1 MRNLTAIFV
10 VTASFVFA
18 SIAQAQSLKG
28 SSASM
33 QRQYQTA
40 VDLGYSFLQTP
51 QAVTGLVSSG
61 YLVKVTPTRY
71 FDLHAVSYPYAR
83 PSVKTFIN
91 RLSSQYYAACGE
103 KMTVTSLT
111 RPVDRQ
117 PANAHSES
125 VHPTG
130 MAVDLRIPQLGKC
143 RSWLENTL
151 LSLEKADVLDVTRER
166 HPPHYHV
173 AVFPQSYETYLAGL
187 QSGEIE
193 GGTLQYVVRSGDTLS
208 TIARRTG
215 SSIAAL
221 RAANGLRGD
230 LIHPGLKLQVPINAP
245 STTPTMIASAE
256 ADEPAV
262 MEVTHKVKRGE
273 TLWRVAHQYGTSVNA
288 LRRENGLTGDFLQV
302 GQTLKVT
309 TMALSSR

>member
-1 MRNLTAIFV
+1 MRNLTAVFV

-18 SIAQAQSLKG
+18 SIAQAQTLKG

-61 YLVKVTPTRY
+61 YLVKVTPTRH

-83 PSVKTFIN
+83 PAVKTFID
-91 RLSSQYYAACGE
+91 RLSAQYYAACGE

-111 RPVDRQ
+111 RPIDRQ

-130 MAVDLRIPQLGKC
+130 MAVDLRIPRIGKC

-151 LSLEKADVLDVTRER
+151 LSLETADVLDVTRER
-166 HPPHYHV
+166 NPPHYHV

-187 QSGEIE
+187 EQSGGESATSIQ
-193 GGTLQYVVRSGDTLS
+193 QYVVRSGDSLF

-215 SSIAAL
+215 SSIEAL
-221 RAANGLRGD
+221 RAANSLRGD
-230 LIHPGLKLQVPINAP
+230 LIHPGMKLQVPVEGN
-245 STTPTMIASAE
+245 TPTMVASAE
-256 ADEPAV
+256 PEDEPAV
-262 MEVTHKVKRGE
+262 TEVTHMVKRGE

-309 TMALSSR
+309 MALSSR

>member
-1 MRNLTAIFV
+1 MRNLTAVFV
-10 VTASFVFA
+10 VSTSLAFA
-18 SIAQAQSLKG
+18 GFAQAQTLKG

-33 QRQYQTA
+33 QRQYQVA

-51 QAVTGLVSSG
+51 QAVTRLVDSG
-61 YLVKVTPTRY
+61 YLIKVSPNRH

-83 PSVKTFIN
+83 PAVKTFIE

-103 KMTVTSLT
+103 KLTVTSLT
-111 RPVDRQ
+111 RPIDRQ

-130 MAVDLRIPQLGKC
+130 MAVDLRIPRLGKC

-151 LSLEKADVLDVTRER
+151 LSLESADVLDVTRER
-166 HPPHYHV
+166 NPPHYHV
-173 AVFPQSYETYLAGL
+173 AVFPQSYETYVASLE
-187 QSGEIE
+187 QSG
-193 GGTLQYVVRSGDTLS
+193 GDTATSMQQYVVRSGDSLF

-215 SSIAAL
+215 SSIEAL
-221 RAANGLRGD
+221 RAANNLRGD
-230 LIHPGLKLQVPINAP
+230 LIHPGLKLQVPVPGN
-245 STTPTMIASAE
+245 TPTMMASSE

-262 MEVTHKVKRGE
+262 REVTHLVKRGE

-309 TMALSSR
+309 MALSSR